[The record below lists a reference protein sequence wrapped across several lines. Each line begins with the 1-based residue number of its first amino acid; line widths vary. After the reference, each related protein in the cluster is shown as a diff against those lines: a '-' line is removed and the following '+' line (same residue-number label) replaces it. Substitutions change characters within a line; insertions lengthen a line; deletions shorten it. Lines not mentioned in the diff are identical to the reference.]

1 MNVMKMF
8 CFQCQETAKG
18 TGCTTRGV
26 CGKLPETSLYMDILL
41 SIVKTMG
48 TLMEKRMK
56 TMPTDSCDK
65 DKKCCP
71 CFEEVSHFITDSL
84 FATIT
89 NANFDEIG
97 RAHV

>member
-1 MNVMKMF
+1 MF

-65 DKKCCP
+65 DKKCC
-71 CFEEVSHFITDSL
+71 ERTQ
-84 FATIT
+84 TIESDDT
-89 NANFDEIG
+89 STG
-97 RAHV
+97 RRR